1 MSLGRSEKPKN
12 YWLNCFF
19 FSLGIQAAQLG
30 PVPQPNM
37 VTSAGYV
44 PNYTG
49 IQSFAGQPMMYNNSQ

>member
-1 MSLGRSEKPKN
+1 MSLGRSERPKN
-12 YWLNCFF
+12 YGLIVF

-49 IQSFAGQPMMYNNSQ
+49 VQSFAGQPMMYNNSQ